1 MAGQGGAVGMNGTG
15 GMDGTGGV
23 GGVGEY
29 PEIPAGRYFPIGTA
43 ARLALCN
50 QNALRYWE
58 EKVPALAALVA
69 RRNGRR
75 YYTPE
80 AILMLR
86 KLRTMRV
93 EEGRTVAG
101 ASAALTAGV
110 KRAGRP
116 SAEWRRVEKELRE
129 IIALL
134 D

>member
-1 MAGQGGAVGMNGTG
+1 MTG
-15 GMDGTGGV
+15 NPKKAREDDG
-23 GGVGEY
+23 EF
-29 PEIPAGRYFPIGTA
+29 PEIPEGRYFPIGEA
-43 ARLALCN
+43 ARLARSN

-58 EKVPALAALVA
+58 AKVPALAALVA

-80 AILMLR
+80 AILLLR
-86 KLRTMRV
+86 KLRSLRR

-101 ASAALTAGV
+101 ASAALAENAA
-110 KRAGRP
+110 RAGKP
-116 SAEWRRVEKELRE
+116 SAEWRRVAKELRD

>member
-1 MAGQGGAVGMNGTG
+1 MAERPEGASGRSGVSAGGSRG
-15 GMDGTGGV
+15 G
-23 GGVGEY
+23 Y
-29 PEIPAGRYFPIGTA
+29 PEIPPGRYFPIGEA
-43 ARLALCN
+43 ARLALSN

-58 EKVPALAALVA
+58 EKVPALAALVV

-80 AILMLR
+80 AILLLR
-86 KLRTMRV
+86 RLRSLRQ

-101 ASAALTAGV
+101 ASAALERTAT
-110 KRAGRP
+110 RARRP
-116 SAEWRRVEKELRE
+116 SAEWRRVERELRE